1 MQRTENIRDW
11 NDVNQDCLMAALRQ
25 VQDELELYRSE
36 GDPGE
41 HVGGSS
47 DFVFAQ
53 TGMDPERA
61 KSETV
66 GNNSAL
72 DTLVTILG
80 LSSFEKKI
88 LLMCAGVELDGNFA
102 RLIGRLQGSASRIL
116 PSFGMALAVFRDAHW
131 SALSP
136 NAPLRY
142 WRLVEFA
149 DNNNGQLLTQ
159 SPLKIDENILFY
171 LTGVRQLDERL
182 RRAVEPL
189 AAPLNLVPSQL
200 ALAETIIAACS
211 DRLDLSRLPVMQ
223 LNGNTGSDKS
233 AIAAYACALSGLDL
247 YVMSAHSIPHQAIE
261 MTEWARLWNR
271 QAALTAS
278 ALFLDLSA
286 PDPMDRERTQTIATF
301 IGHIGGLLFIS
312 TGQSV
317 PQLTRPVMTLDIN
330 KPTPAEQLLL
340 WKFTLGKPVEEPDRS
355 LEKLVSQFNLSANTI
370 QSVSLEVM
378 KHPLANGNG
387 AGNSLVYANGSP
399 SARSNGNPSAQF
411 SRVLWKTCCVH
422 TRPRVDELAQ
432 RIETVAGWDDIVLP
446 EDQKEIL
453 REVATQVSQRT
464 KVYGEWGFG
473 AASSRGLGISV
484 LFSGESGTGKTMASE
499 VLANE
504 LQLDLYRIDLSQVV
518 NKYIGETEKNL
529 KRVFDAAEEGGAVLL
544 FDEADAL
551 FGKRSEVKDSHDRYG
566 NIEVSYLLQ
575 RMEAYRGLAILTTN
589 MKASLDK
596 AFYRRI
602 RFVVQFPFPDVVQR
616 AEIWKRVFP
625 ADTPTHG
632 LDVAKLARLNIPGGN
647 IRNIALNAAFIA
659 AHEGRPVHMSHVSR
673 AARSEYTKLDKPL
686 NNLEIGIIA

>member
-1 MQRTENIRDW
+1 MSGMENMNGWNAANQRY
-11 NDVNQDCLMAALRQ
+11 LMAALRQ
-25 VQDELELYRSE
+25 VQEELELAGPEEGRSE
-36 GDPGE
+36 RADDEG
-41 HVGGSS
+41 
-47 DFVFAQ
+47 
-53 TGMDPERA
+53 TMDDD
-61 KSETV
+61 
-66 GNNSAL
+66 GNSPAL
-72 DTLVTILG
+72 ETLVNILG
-80 LSSFEKKI
+80 LSTFERKI
-88 LLMCAGVELDGNFA
+88 LLMCAGVELDGNFGKA
-102 RLIGRLQGSASRIL
+102 ISRLQGSASRLL

-131 SALSP
+131 SALAP

-142 WRLVEFA
+142 WRIVELA
-149 DNNNGQLLTQ
+149 DNNNGHILTQ

-189 AAPLNLVPSQL
+189 AAPSGLVPSQL
-200 ALAETIIAACS
+200 ALVDTIIAACT
-211 DRLDLSRLPVMQ
+211 DRQELSRLPVMQ
-223 LNGNTGSDKS
+223 LSGNSVGDKS
-233 AIAAYACALSGLDL
+233 AIAAYACSMSGLEL
-247 YVMSAHSIPHQAIE
+247 YTMSAHSIPHQPIE

-286 PDPMDRERTQTIATF
+286 LDPMDKERSQAISAF
-301 IGHIGGLLFIS
+301 IEHIGGLLFVS
-312 TGQSV
+312 VGQWA
-317 PQLTRPVMTLDIN
+317 PKLTRPVMVLDIN
-330 KPTPAEQLLL
+330 KPTAAEQLSL
-340 WKFTLGKPVEEPDRS
+340 WKLTLGKPVGEPDGS
-355 LEKLVSQFNLSANTI
+355 LEKLVSQFNLSADTI
-370 QSVSLEVM
+370 RSVSLEVL
-378 KHPLANGNG
+378 KNP
-387 AGNSLVYANGSP
+387 AGE
-399 SARSNGNPSAQF
+399 
-411 SRVLWKTCCVH
+411 SRGLWKACCVH

-432 RIETVAGWDDIVLP
+432 RIETIAGWDDIVLP
-446 EDQKEIL
+446 EDQKDIL
-453 REVATQVSQRT
+453 REVAAQVHQRN

-473 AASSRGLGISV
+473 AVSSRGLGISV

-504 LQLDLYRIDLSQVV
+504 LHLDLYRIDLSQVV

-625 ADTPTHG
+625 ANTPTQG
-632 LDVAKLARLNIPGGN
+632 LDVGKLARLNIPGGN

-673 AARSEYTKLDKPL
+673 AARSEYTKLDRPL
-686 NNLEIGIIA
+686 NNLETGMIV